1 MGLVKNQTLISH
13 FILLGLF
20 NYTPLH
26 LLLFSII
33 MAMFLVALSGNELMI
48 LLINTDSRLHSP
60 MYFFLSWLS
69 LMDLML
75 ISTIVP
81 RMAINYLLGHGSI
94 SFTGCGLQILFFVTL
109 LGDESPLIFT
119 PITLCRG
126 FGGPVGL
133 TEPC

>member
-1 MGLVKNQTLISH
+1 MAWMGNQTLISY

-20 NYTPLH
+20 TQSPLH

-33 MAMFLVALSGNELMI
+33 MLMFLVALSGNRLMI
-48 LLINTDSRLHSP
+48 LFLNVDSRLHSP

-81 RMAINYLLGHGSI
+81 
-94 SFTGCGLQILFFVTL
+94 
-109 LGDESPLIFT
+109 
-119 PITLCRG
+119 
-126 FGGPVGL
+126 
-133 TEPC
+133 